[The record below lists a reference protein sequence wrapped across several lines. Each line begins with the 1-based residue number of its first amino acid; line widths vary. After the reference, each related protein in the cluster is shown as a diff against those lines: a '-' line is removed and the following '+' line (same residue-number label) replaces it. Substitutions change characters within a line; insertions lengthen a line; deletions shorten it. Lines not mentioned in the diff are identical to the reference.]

1 MKKLLA
7 AAGLSLAVSASPA
20 YAAASLTPVMEA
32 VTPPPVFAPC
42 DDPSIAIGAQDCAG
56 YYAGN
61 MFNNSNFAE
70 QQAAIATLE
79 YMGMNYPYNGTWQ
92 DLVDNGQV
100 IFSLSGDNNNEL
112 NFSQTLYGVTVVGA
126 HFGASLL
133 GQQQNVSVFW
143 LFDFGNEGADS
154 VALNGDLDGLNINA
168 FSNGTLYLTG
178 TPSVPEPGTWL
189 MLLLGFAGIGFT
201 LRRGKGASTAGELEG
216 LRLLAK

>member
-7 AAGLSLAVSASPA
+7 AAGLTLAMVASPA
-20 YAAASLTPVMEA
+20 YAAKPLNPVMEA
-32 VTPPPVFAPC
+32 VSPPPVFAPC
-42 DDPSIAIGAQDCAG
+42 NNPSIAQGAEDCAG

-61 MFNNSNFAE
+61 LFNNANLAQ
-70 QQAAIATLE
+70 QQAAIATLD
-79 YMGMNYPYNGTWQ
+79 YNGMNYPYTGTWQ
-92 DLVDNGQV
+92 ELENNGQV
-100 IFSLSGDNNNEL
+100 IYSLSGSGNNEL
-112 NFSQTLYGVTVVGA
+112 NFSQTLYGVTIVGA

-154 VALNGDLDGLNINA
+154 VVLNDDLQGFNIQA

-201 LRRGKGASTAGELEG
+201 LRRGKGVRSKGELEG